1 MFSAHFYPS
10 AIDYSTTE
18 RFIKIPSD
26 ILPQNIS
33 ERKVHR
39 IILAYFM
46 CFNIHF
52 KCPYSV
58 ASDVQCSLIG
68 VISASFGQFNTLYT
82 I

>member
-1 MFSAHFYPS
+1 MEELLNNYSTCFSAHFYPS
-10 AIDYSTTE
+10 GNRLFYNGEVYKKSPLIYY
-18 RFIKIPSD
+18 
-26 ILPQNIS
+26 PQNIS

-68 VISASFGQFNTLYT
+68 
-82 I
+82 